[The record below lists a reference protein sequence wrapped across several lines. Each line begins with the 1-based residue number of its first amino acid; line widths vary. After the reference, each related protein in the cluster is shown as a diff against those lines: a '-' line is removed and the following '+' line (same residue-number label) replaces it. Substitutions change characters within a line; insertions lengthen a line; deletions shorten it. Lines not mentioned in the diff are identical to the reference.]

1 MYNNDF
7 EDRKNYRREKF
18 SNKKKTSKDLDQSY
32 KDIKKIKKEYRSKIE
47 EMEQE
52 ELWEEWENEIHRR
65 N

>member
-7 EDRKNYRREKF
+7 EDRKNYRREKL

-32 KDIKKIKKEYRSKIE
+32 RDIKKIKKEYRSKIE

>member
-7 EDRKNYRREKF
+7 EDRKNYRREKL